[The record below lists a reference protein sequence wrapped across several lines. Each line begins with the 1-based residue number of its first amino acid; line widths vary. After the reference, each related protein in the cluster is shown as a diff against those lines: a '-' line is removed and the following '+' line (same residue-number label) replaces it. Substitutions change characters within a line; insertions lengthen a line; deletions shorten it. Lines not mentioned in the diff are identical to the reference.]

1 MSDTNKLV
9 KDVAIDIISL
19 VTLWGIST
27 TINTINTNNLS
38 SYININTYKLC
49 IVSPEFT
56 NYIALGTSCF
66 MIIKYLNM

>member
-9 KDVAIDIISL
+9 KDAALDLICI

-27 TINTINTNNLS
+27 NINANNLS

-49 IVSPEFT
+49 IISPGYT
-56 NYIALGTSCF
+56 NYIALGTSFF
-66 MIIKYLNM
+66 MLIKYLNM

>member
-1 MSDTNKLV
+1 MSDTNKLI

-27 TINTINTNNLS
+27 TINANNLS

-49 IVSPEFT
+49 IISPGYT

-66 MIIKYLNM
+66 MIIKYLHP